1 VLFVGISSA
10 VTVSHPLTF
19 GYVRENPGPVARGDA
34 RGCNEHTANLDAPTR
49 NLQNIKHKH
58 ADQHAKTRHTLSHP
72 RVASVEPPRLA
83 TTHFQNCMYVQFV
96 LCTVKERCV

>member
-1 VLFVGISSA
+1 MLFVGISSA

-58 ADQHAKTRHTLSHP
+58 ADQHAKTRDTLSHP
-72 RVASVEPPRLA
+72 RVALLNRRGWPQLA
-83 TTHFQNCMYVQFV
+83 FK
-96 LCTVKERCV
+96 TVCALLKSAVCN